1 MVPRCATPYSYIG
14 GCTLNIRDYLAN
26 TFIVEENIFF
36 AIYTVVIK
44 GRLYKQLAKYL
55 QRAKQLFE
63 FKFKKIMTPLYCTAE
78 TLPVSFIIELIRIS
92 LNLYFYGLCQ
102 SVSVSDTVS
111 RVRIELP
118 YPHRVLCVAREVHLS
133 LGVCEVVY

>member
-63 FKFKKIMTPLYCTAE
+63 FKFKTIMTLLYCSIIVDFAGLFHYRTN
-78 TLPVSFIIELIRIS
+78 PYFIKFVFLWAMPIS
-92 LNLYFYGLCQ
+92 QCQ
-102 SVSVSDTVS
+102 
-111 RVRIELP
+111 
-118 YPHRVLCVAREVHLS
+118 
-133 LGVCEVVY
+133 